1 MYKICKRCLT
11 CNTQHCSGGRGV
23 NLNYISSPKTRSVPN
38 VFTRIVCMRKIYM
51 RIIRERE
58 KRKQEKNRHEWRS
71 VCSWKNNINNYTYWK
86 KKKWKKKS
94 TANQIKKN
102 TKIVVYHIVAIT
114 ATKQIN
120 ILLSCLKIYA
130 HWNFFHVLQDSFKVP
145 LFMEQGQEVKTPAN
159 YIHAYNESRFF

>member
-1 MYKICKRCLT
+1 MSEGQCALEKIILIITLT
-11 CNTQHCSGGRGV
+11 
-23 NLNYISSPKTRSVPN
+23 
-38 VFTRIVCMRKIYM
+38 
-51 RIIRERE
+51 E
-58 KRKQEKNRHEWRS
+58 
-71 VCSWKNNINNYTYWK
+71 
-86 KKKWKKKS
+86 KKKWQKKS

>member
-1 MYKICKRCLT
+1 
-11 CNTQHCSGGRGV
+11 
-23 NLNYISSPKTRSVPN
+23 
-38 VFTRIVCMRKIYM
+38 MRKIYM

-58 KRKQEKNRHEWRS
+58 KKKQEKNRHEWRS
-71 VCSWKNNINNYTYWK
+71 VCSWKNNNVNNCTYW
-86 KKKWKKKS
+86 KKKWKKKT

-120 ILLSCLKIYA
+120 ILLSSLKIYA

-145 LFMEQGQEVKTPAN
+145 LFMEQGQEVNTPAN
-159 YIHAYNESRFF
+159 YIHAYNESSFFLT